1 MSRAGEPPAV
11 PVRFAGYAAI
21 FGKRDLGGDVIHP
34 GAFARSLAARA
45 ALGPLPVYWQHRPDR
60 RIGTIDTIAEDE
72 RGLRV
77 IGTLTDPAAAALLRD
92 RTVRGL
98 SFGYRATAARRTP
111 AGRDLQAVDLFE
123 VSLVTQPMQPLAQV
137 HLVRP

>member
-1 MSRAGEPPAV
+1 MSGAPPVV

-21 FGKRDLGGDVIHP
+21 FGQRDLGGDVIQP

-45 ALGPLPVYWQHRPDR
+45 SDGPLPVFWQHRADR

-77 IGTLTDPAAAALLRD
+77 IGTLTDAGAAALLRD

-98 SFGYRATAARRTP
+98 SFGYCATAARRTA

>member
-1 MSRAGEPPAV
+1 MSRASAPPPV

-21 FGKRDLGGDVIHP
+21 FGKRDLGGDVIQP
-34 GAFARSLAARA
+34 GAFARSLAKRA
-45 ALGPLPVYWQHRPDR
+45 ADGPLPVFWQHRPDR
-60 RIGTIDTIAEDE
+60 RIGTIDMIAEDE

-77 IGTLTDPAAAALLRD
+77 IGTLTDAGAAALLRD

-98 SFGYRATAARRTP
+98 SFGYRATVATATP
-111 AGRDLQAVDLFE
+111 IGRDLQAVDLFE

-137 HLVRP
+137 HLVGR

>member
-1 MSRAGEPPAV
+1 VNGAENPPAV

-21 FGKRDLGGDVIHP
+21 FGKRDLGGDVIQP
-34 GAFARSLAARA
+34 GAFARTLEMRA
-45 ALGPLPVYWQHRPDR
+45 AEGPLPVFWQHRPDR
-60 RIGTIDTIAEDE
+60 RIGTIETIAEDE

-77 IGTLTDPAAAALLRD
+77 IGTLTDLGAAALLRD

-98 SFGYRATAARRTP
+98 SFGYRATAARRTA

-123 VSLVTQPMQPLAQV
+123 VSLVTRPMQPLAQV

>member
-1 MSRAGEPPAV
+1 MSGAPPVV

-21 FGKRDLGGDVIHP
+21 FGQRDLGGDVIQP

-45 ALGPLPVYWQHRPDR
+45 SDGPLPVFWQHRPDR

-77 IGTLTDPAAAALLRD
+77 IGTLTDAGAAALLRD

-98 SFGYRATAARRTP
+98 SFGYCATAARRTA